1 MKKIKL
7 TLLLIVGLFATGWAQ
22 DNVIKLNIFSPI
34 VRTFNMSYERKINA
48 SGSFQLGFFYTGY
61 TDDGS
66 SFKGFGITPEYRIY
80 LSDTEAPEGFYLAPF
95 VRYQKFDAD
104 DEFGNAGTLSG
115 FGGGLVV
122 GKQWIF
128 KKKVA
133 LDLFIGPSYVN
144 SSFEQ
149 TAGTD
154 EISAGTF
161 DGFGVRF
168 GLNLGFAF

>member
-1 MKKIKL
+1 MKKTNL
-7 TLLLIVGLFATGWAQ
+7 TLLFIIGFSATVWAQ
-22 DNVIKLNIFSPI
+22 ENVIKLNIFSPI
-34 VRTFNMSYERKINA
+34 VKTLNMSYERKISE

-61 TDDGS
+61 SDDIS
-66 SFKGFGITPEYRIY
+66 SFKGFGITPEYRMY

-95 VRYQKFDAD
+95 VRYQKFDAE
-104 DEFGNAGTLSG
+104 DEFGNEGTLSG

-128 KKKVA
+128 KEKVA
-133 LDLFIGPSYVN
+133 LDLFVGPSYVN
-144 SSFEQ
+144 TSFKQ

-154 EISAGTF
+154 EVDAGTF
-161 DGFGVRF
+161 NGFGVRF